1 MPKLID
7 HAERRDDLADA
18 TWRVIMRDGITGV
31 SIRTVAAEA
40 GLSTGSLR
48 HVFPSKVDLLVYA
61 MQLVNIRVTARVT
74 AVMADADADADADA
88 GNRDRVRAALLEF
101 LPLDPGRRAE
111 MEVNVALFAEAHVE
125 AIREVRDE
133 SSEKLRRACRHFLQ
147 RLGANGPEGELD
159 DPAAALHALVDG
171 LALHLLIDDSPS
183 ARNRTERILDA
194 HLKAYV
200 RG

>member
-7 HAERRDDLADA
+7 HAERRDDLAAA

-48 HVFPSKVDLLVYA
+48 HVFPSKVDLLVYT

-74 AVMADADADADADA
+74 AVLADTDAHA
-88 GNRDRVRAALLEF
+88 GDRDRVRAALLEF

-133 SSEKLRRACRHFLQ
+133 SAEKLRRACRHFLQ

-159 DPAAALHALVDG
+159 DSAAALHALVDG

-183 ARNRTERILDA
+183 ARKRTERILDA
-194 HLKAYV
+194 HLNADV

>member
-74 AVMADADADADADA
+74 AIMAEADA
-88 GNRDRVRAALLEF
+88 GDRGRVRAALLEF

-133 SSEKLRRACRHFLQ
+133 SAKKLRRACRHFLQ
-147 RLGANGPEGELD
+147 RLGTNGPEGELD
-159 DPAAALHALVDG
+159 DSAAALHALVDG

-183 ARNRTERILDA
+183 ARKRTERILDA
-194 HLKAYV
+194 HLNADV

>member
-74 AVMADADADADADA
+74 AIMADADAGDR
-88 GNRDRVRAALLEF
+88 GRVRAALLEF

-111 MEVNVALFAEAHVE
+111 MEVNVALFAEARVE

-133 SSEKLRRACRHFLQ
+133 SAEKLRRACRHFLQ
-147 RLGANGPEGELD
+147 RLGTNGPEGELD
-159 DPAAALHALVDG
+159 DSAAALHALVDG

-183 ARNRTERILDA
+183 ARKRTERILDA
-194 HLKAYV
+194 HLNADV

>member
-74 AVMADADADADADA
+74 AIMAEADA
-88 GNRDRVRAALLEF
+88 GDRGRVRAALLEF

-133 SSEKLRRACRHFLQ
+133 SAEKLRRACRHFLQ
-147 RLGANGPEGELD
+147 RLGTNGPEGELD
-159 DPAAALHALVDG
+159 DSAAALHALVDG

-183 ARNRTERILDA
+183 ARKRTERILDA
-194 HLKAYV
+194 HLNADV

>member
-74 AVMADADADADADA
+74 AIMAEADA
-88 GNRDRVRAALLEF
+88 GDRGRVRAALLEF

-133 SSEKLRRACRHFLQ
+133 SAEKLRRACRHFLQ
-147 RLGANGPEGELD
+147 RLGAKGPEGELD

>member
-61 MQLVNIRVTARVT
+61 MQLVNIRVAARVT
-74 AVMADADADADADA
+74 AIMAEADA
-88 GNRDRVRAALLEF
+88 GDRDRVRAALLEF

-125 AIREVRDE
+125 AIREVRNE
-133 SSEKLRRACRHFLQ
+133 SAEKLRRACRHFLQ
-147 RLGANGPEGELD
+147 RLGPNGPEGELD
-159 DPAAALHALVDG
+159 DSAAALHALVDG

-183 ARNRTERILDA
+183 ARKRTERILDA
-194 HLKAYV
+194 HLNADV